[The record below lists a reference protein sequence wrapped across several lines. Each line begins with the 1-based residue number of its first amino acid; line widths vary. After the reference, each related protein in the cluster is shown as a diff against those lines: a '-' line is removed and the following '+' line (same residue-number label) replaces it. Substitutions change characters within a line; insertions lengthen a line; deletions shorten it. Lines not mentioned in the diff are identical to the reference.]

1 MQNNKLK
8 KLGLVLLGLVF
19 LSACTSKTI
28 VYPSASTG
36 PISFSKDVLTLF
48 TNNCAQSGCH
58 VTGGIPPD
66 LSAGNAYNSLISGGY
81 VNTATPQQSLIYTV
95 VISSGAMNSHLPNF
109 SDQQVIL
116 NWIKQGAKNN

>member
-8 KLGLVLLGLVF
+8 KIGSVLLGLVF

-36 PISFSKDVLTLF
+36 PVSFSKDVLTLF
-48 TNNCAQSGCH
+48 TSNCALSGCH

-81 VNTATPQQSLIYTV
+81 VNTGTPQQSPIYTV

-116 NWIKQGAKNN
+116 NWIKQGAKND